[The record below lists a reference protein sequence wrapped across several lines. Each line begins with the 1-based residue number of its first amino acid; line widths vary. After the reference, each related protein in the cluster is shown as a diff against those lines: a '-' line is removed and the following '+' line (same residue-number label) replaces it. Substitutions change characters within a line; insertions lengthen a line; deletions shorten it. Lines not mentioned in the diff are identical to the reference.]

1 MSSWAG
7 IKLGGEAI
15 LDTQNHFNIWYFRKK
30 ERVIDKD
37 PVTADPVYKFVMPG
51 VTLRRRLELDG
62 HNMASLQREFDKQLA
77 QMKSDCEEMISLD
90 PNGKAKL
97 LLPVLEESTLA
108 DWLQRLREIVEQN
121 LERAPYGQPDKEY
134 GDILLNFMTSVE
146 GYYFSDN
153 PGAGNYHFPCW
164 THEGYAV
171 ALLEV
176 LPKEIECVLDI
187 TDLIDGGWTNA
198 FDDLVEFRQEF
209 TTFYGFFKASLEDIT
224 ELTQVAHN
232 NDALARMLYA
242 AVISAMETYFSD
254 TLRKQVFEK
263 PAIKRR
269 LVETH
274 GKFKGNQLDLSKIY
288 TRLEGLDSFIAEVID
303 SESFHNIVSVSKLY
317 KNVLLTDLP
326 KLHMDKLV
334 KAIAIRHDIVHR
346 NGKTLKGGSHRLTME
361 DVHQLVGD
369 VDAALQHVD
378 KQIKDGLL
386 DDLDDRDDDR

>member
-7 IKLGGEAI
+7 IKLCGETI
-15 LDTQNHFNIWYFRKK
+15 LDTQNHFNIWYFRKR

-37 PVTADPVYKFVMPG
+37 PLTADPIYKFVMPG

-77 QMKSDCEEMISLD
+77 QMKSDCEKMISLD
-90 PNGKAKL
+90 PSGKANL
-97 LLPVLEESTLA
+97 LLPVLEKSTLA
-108 DWLQRLREIVEQN
+108 DWLQRLRKIVEQN
-121 LERAPYGQPDKEY
+121 LESAPYGQPDREF
-134 GDILLNFMTSVE
+134 GDILLNFMMSVE
-146 GYYFSDN
+146 GYYFSDH
-153 PGAGNYHFPCW
+153 PGAGNHHFPCW

-176 LPKEIECVLDI
+176 LPMEIECVLDI

-198 FDDLVEFRQEF
+198 FDDLVEFQQEF
-209 TTFYGFFKASLEDIT
+209 TTFYGFFKASLEDIMA
-224 ELTQVAHN
+224 LTQVAHN
-232 NDALARMLYA
+232 NEALARMLYA

-254 TLRKQVFEK
+254 TLRKQVFVK

-269 LVETH
+269 FVETH
-274 GKFKGNQLDLSKIY
+274 GKFNGNQFDLSNIY
-288 TRLEGLDSFIAEVID
+288 SRLEGLDSFITEVID
-303 SESFHNIVSVSKLY
+303 SESFHNIVSVNKLY

-346 NGKTLKGGSHRLTME
+346 NGKTLKGSSHRLTME
-361 DVHQLVGD
+361 NVHQLVDD
-369 VDAALQHVD
+369 VDAAVQHVD

-386 DDLDDRDDDR
+386 DDHDEEDRDH